1 VAHIAQ
7 VGRKSPRVRL
17 GIAALY
23 VILILGAITTLYP
36 FLLMISVATKSQ
48 TDFND
53 FTPKALIPRYWY
65 DENLLFAK
73 YAEDKYANNLDE
85 INAAYNTDFAKP
97 IDVLPPTAIS
107 ESPEAIAAW
116 RSFKKTLPDSYFK
129 VGFGEHDNAP
139 SLLLLRFRDRL
150 RQDFGDDI
158 GRLNV
163 AWTEEN
169 VSFDGVTPPFE
180 RTALR
185 EWAPDLTNPKIQY
198 WYKFRQ
204 SLPENYLIPVRLDP
218 VYQTFLRQ
226 DRYEDKIENLNVA
239 WGTSY
244 KTWQEIPLPPTTPDA
259 TEKGGIARRAD
270 WEKFIRTKFPLRMLQ
285 VDAAALP
292 SWRQFLTARNRA
304 NATEAQ
310 LPTEIPLS
318 GQPRTDWME
327 FIASAAPLTALRA
340 NSTENLWRDANTG
353 KSQPQSFRSV
363 PPIAFDDHAYVKE
376 HAGNL
381 RMEFATRN
389 FKSVTGFILLHGK
402 AVWNTL
408 LFCLLAILGALIVNP
423 MCAYALSRY
432 NLPYGYHALVF
443 ILATMAFPAEVVLI
457 PNFLLLKELN
467 LLNTFAALILPSLAS
482 GFSIFLLKGFFDSL
496 PRELYEAATMDGA
509 SELMMFGRI
518 TVPLSLPIFSVIAL
532 NAFTAAYGA
541 FLFAMVVCQNPNM
554 WTLMV
559 WLYDLQDKAP
569 QYVIMAA
576 LTLAALPTLLVFLVA
591 QKVILRGII
600 LPSFK

>member
-1 VAHIAQ
+1 MAHIAQ
-7 VGRKSPRVRL
+7 VGRNAPRVRA
-17 GIAALY
+17 GVALLY
-23 VILILGAITTLYP
+23 AVLILGAVTTLYP

-48 TDFND
+48 VDFND
-53 FTPKALIPRYWY
+53 FTPKALVPPYWY
-65 DENLLFAK
+65 DNKILFAK
-73 YAEDKYANNLDE
+73 YAEDKYANNIDE
-85 INAAYNTDFAKP
+85 INAAYGTDFAKP
-97 IDVLPPTAIS
+97 ADVAPPNPVEDTYPTVQRWGEFKKILPP
-107 ESPEAIAAW
+107 
-116 RSFKKTLPDSYFK
+116 SYFK

-139 SLLLLRFRDRL
+139 SLLLLRFREQL
-150 RQDFGDDI
+150 RKDFGNDI
-158 GRLNV
+158 TKLNA

-185 EWAPDLTNPKIQY
+185 EWTPDLSNPKIRY
-198 WYKFRQ
+198 WYEFRK
-204 SLPENYLIPVRLDP
+204 SLPDNFLIPALIDP
-218 VYQTFLRQ
+218 LYQTFLRQ
-226 DRYEDKIENLNVA
+226 DRYEDKIEKLNAA
-239 WGTSY
+239 WETDY
-244 KTWQEIPLPPTTPDA
+244 KTFRGIILPPTTPTD
-259 TEKGGIARRAD
+259 KSRAD
-270 WEKFIRTKFPLRMLQ
+270 WEKFVRTKFPLRMLKT
-285 VDAAALP
+285 DAAALP
-292 SWRQFLTARNRA
+292 AWRSFLVARKRP
-304 NATEAQ
+304 NAMTSA

-327 FIASAAPLTALRA
+327 FIASAVPAAALRA
-340 NSTENLWRDANTG
+340 DSPENLWREHVKGTG
-353 KSQPQSFRSV
+353 KFDAVEWRT
-363 PPIAFDDHAYVKE
+363 PPVAYEDSAQVTTNAHAM
-376 HAGNL
+376 
-381 RMEFATRN
+381 RREFATRN
-389 FKSVTGFILLHGK
+389 FKMVTGYILLHGR

-432 NLPYGYHALVF
+432 NLTYGHQVLIF

-467 LLNTFAALILPSLAS
+467 LLNTFGALILPGLAS

-496 PRELYEAATMDGA
+496 PKELYEAATIDGA
-509 SELMMFGRI
+509 SELKMFGRI

-541 FLFAMVVCQNPNM
+541 FLFAMVVCQSPNM

-576 LTLAALPTLLVFLVA
+576 LTLAALPILLVFLAA